1 MSKETERNQ
10 RYFNRICSRI
20 SGLFEDFFRRLFSKK
35 SFAYGLL
42 KPLHKGRTISKS
54 RNYEMQFTW

>member
-1 MSKETERNQ
+1 MSKEIERNQ

-35 SFAYGLL
+35 ILCVWL
-42 KPLHKGRTISKS
+42 IKTITQRMNNIKI
-54 RNYEMQFTW
+54 

>member
-1 MSKETERNQ
+1 MSKEIERNQ

-42 KPLHKGRTISKS
+42 KPLHKG
-54 RNYEMQFTW
+54 